1 MSLRGVAMN
10 ACKAGLAALYPGRQ
24 VKRGLQDW
32 AALGDDALRQGVYA
46 IVAEGMGGWTDYV
59 GREAEFGTLR
69 FAIVAYG
76 RVSDDGTTED
86 VETLEEQ
93 LEAELLAWC
102 KAIKAAPVDA
112 VYPRKT
118 TYSRG
123 LDFPVAWLVMEL
135 EAMYV

>member
-1 MSLRGVAMN
+1 MN
-10 ACKAGLAALYPGRQ
+10 ACKAGLAALYPARL
-24 VKRGLQDW
+24 VLRGLQDP
-32 AALGDDALRQGVYA
+32 AVLGDDALRQGVYA
-46 IVAEGMGGWTDYV
+46 IVAEGMSGWVEYV
-59 GREAEFGTLR
+59 GREADFGTLR

-93 LEAELLAWC
+93 LETELLAWC
-102 KAIKAAPVDA
+102 QAIKAAPVDA

-135 EAMYV
+135 EALYV